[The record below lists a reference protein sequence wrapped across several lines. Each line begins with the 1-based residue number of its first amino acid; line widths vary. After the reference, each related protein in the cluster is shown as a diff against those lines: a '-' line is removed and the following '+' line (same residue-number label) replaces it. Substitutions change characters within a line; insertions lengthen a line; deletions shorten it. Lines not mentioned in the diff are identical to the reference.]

1 MCVSMCVFGR
11 VYVLVFWMCFPSKLS
26 DICVLPSV
34 ALPDCYASRVW
45 SNILSRSAKD
55 HSG

>member
-1 MCVSMCVFGR
+1 MFW
-11 VYVLVFWMCFPSKLS
+11 LFWMCFPSKLS